1 MTKKK
6 EIEIIEEHSEP
17 IEVET
22 NLTLEDL
29 VFELASLTPEHRRL
43 VIKTARRFAK
53 AYKSIEEIQEKMRKQ
68 KQIEEMENEL

>member
-1 MTKKK
+1 MSKKN
-6 EIEIIEEHSEP
+6 INIIEEPSEF

-22 NLTLEDL
+22 NITLEDL

-53 AYKSIEEIQEKMRKQ
+53 AYKSIEIVQEHMKQ
-68 KQIEEMENEL
+68 QEQIEQMENEL